1 MLLVLPGLQEL
12 IEFPEHPVAFRAPGI
27 LRLRKAHKALRATI
41 SFKYPMVSR
50 ALRALGALSHPT
62 NKSAPSAQRAI
73 RTSMAPK
80 ASKAPRVSR
89 AFKNPEAPG
98 LKVIPGLPGN

>member
-12 IEFPEHPVAFRAPGI
+12 IEFPEHPVAFRAPSI

-41 SFKYPMVSR
+41 SSKCPIVS
-50 ALRALGALSHPT
+50 RALGALSHPT
-62 NKSAPSAQRAI
+62 NKSAPSAHRAI

-80 ASKAPRVSR
+80 ASKVPRVSR
-89 AFKNPEAPG
+89 AFRTPKAPG